1 MSSGRALGRIAIA
14 CSPSMTP
21 ALQEQRSH
29 LWTPIVLSR
38 GLLLVSSG
46 HGAERR
52 RVADHV
58 DARGLLLDVYTGHGG
73 VVAALRQMG

>member
-1 MSSGRALGRIAIA
+1 M
-14 CSPSMTP
+14 
-21 ALQEQRSH
+21 
-29 LWTPIVLSR
+29 WTPIVLSR
-38 GLLLVSSG
+38 ALLSVCSG
-46 HGAERR
+46 HGPERR